1 MGGFRVAGYGDRRA
15 RSRADHRGSGQSAW
29 GNGKAAL
36 HPGPHRERQ
45 GRPVHGK
52 PAAVAL
58 PVAQCRRTRARGRR
72 SRRSAAGPAREGN
85 VRTSFIETLSEI
97 AAHDPRVTLVVG
109 DLGFGVVTDFASR
122 YPQQFLNAG
131 VAEQNMTGVAAG
143 MALAGR
149 IVFTYSIANFP
160 TLRCIEQIRNDICY
174 HQANVKIVAVGGG
187 YAYGSLGMTHHATED
202 LAILR
207 SLPGLKVVAPGDP
220 VEAEAATRAVMA
232 HAGPCYL
239 RLGRAGEAKIHPA
252 RIDFV
257 LGKAI
262 EVRQGRDITLISTG
276 GMLGTATQVA
286 DILNSA
292 SVQTRIL
299 SMHTVKPID
308 TSAIESAVRETGAV
322 FTLEEHS
329 VLGGLGG
336 AVAEFLAENWE
347 TALTFKRFGLPSEF
361 SSFVGSQEYIRHRH
375 GLSPEA
381 IALAICAK
389 LEKVQALAS

>member
-1 MGGFRVAGYGDRRA
+1 MRGAFFR
-15 RSRADHRGSGQSAW
+15 
-29 GNGKAAL
+29 AL
-36 HPGPHRERQ
+36 LELAEQDER
-45 GRPVHGK
+45 VH
-52 PAAVAL
+52 
-58 PVAQCRRTRARGRR
+58 
-72 SRRSAAGPAREGN
+72 
-85 VRTSFIETLSEI
+85 
-97 AAHDPRVTLVVG
+97 LVVG
-109 DLGFGVVTDFASR
+109 DLGFGVVEEFAR
-122 YPQQFLNAG
+122 RFPARFLNAG
-131 VAEQNMTGVAAG
+131 VAEQNMTGIAAG
-143 MALAGR
+143 LALSGK

-160 TLRCIEQIRNDICY
+160 ILRCLEQVRNDVCY
-174 HQANVKIVAVGGG
+174 HNANVKIVAVGGG
-187 YAYGSLGMTHHATED
+187 LAYGALGATHHATED

-207 SLPGLKVVAPGDP
+207 SLPRMAVVAPGDP

-252 RIDFV
+252 RIDFT

-262 EVRQGRDITLISTG
+262 EVRKGRDITLISTG
-276 GMLGTATQVA
+276 GMLGTAMQVA

-308 TSAIESAVRETGAV
+308 TSAIASAVRDTGAV

-347 TALTFKRFGLPSEF
+347 TPLTFKRFGLPSEF

-389 LEKVQALAS
+389 LEKVQTLASIAKV